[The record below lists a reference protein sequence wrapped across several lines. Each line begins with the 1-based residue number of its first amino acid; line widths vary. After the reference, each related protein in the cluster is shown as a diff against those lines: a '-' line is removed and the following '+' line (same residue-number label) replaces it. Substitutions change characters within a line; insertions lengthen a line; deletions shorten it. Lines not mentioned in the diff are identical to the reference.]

1 MHYVTTPYFHLQAIR
16 RAYRDKGLF
25 TLPKPFTYLLQ
36 VNFPNAGVVNPG
48 EIATGRL
55 LIDSDSDF
63 VWYRTSWYAQDAP
76 YNPPQSLSVNTE
88 LSSWETARPAAWEI
102 AIRDLRD
109 GRAWHVVPFIE
120 PILFS
125 GWVGV
130 VAAATPQAD
139 SNLEDVTPIVAND
152 VGIGHFPHALPEPI
166 ILPASTLYEF
176 TLRQRA
182 AAAVTDST
190 HLFAFHGARLFK
202 LN

>member
-1 MHYVTTPYFHLQAIR
+1 MQYVTTPYFHLQAIR

-25 TLPKPFTYLLQ
+25 TLPKPFTYLLK
-36 VNFPNAGVVNPG
+36 VNFPTPGNVTPG
-48 EIATGRL
+48 EQATGRL

-63 VWYRTSWYAQDAP
+63 IWYRTSWYAQNAP
-76 YNPPQSLSVNTE
+76 FDPPGSIATVTE
-88 LSSWETARPAAWEI
+88 GSSWETQRPAAWEM

-109 GRAWHVVPFIE
+109 NRAWHVEQFIE

-125 GWVGV
+125 GWLGV
-130 VAAATPQAD
+130 ALAGTPQAD
-139 SNLEDVTPIVAND
+139 SNLEDVTPVAGSD
-152 VGIGHFPHALPEPI
+152 LGMGHFPNALPEPI
-166 ILPASTLYEF
+166 ILGASTLYEF

-182 AAAVTDST
+182 TGAVTDST